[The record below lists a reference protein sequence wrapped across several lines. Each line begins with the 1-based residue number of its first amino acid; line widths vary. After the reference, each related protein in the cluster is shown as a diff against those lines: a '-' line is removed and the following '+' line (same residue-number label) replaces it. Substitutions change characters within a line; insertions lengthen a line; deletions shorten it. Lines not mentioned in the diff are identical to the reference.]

1 MPSDVPTS
9 TLNLAA
15 YVELYFDQP
24 PEGVDASTAAG
35 AGMLTS
41 GIYDLLHHRDSKG
54 RAVMVGERN
63 ARAEEHLVVAND
75 DAVYAA
81 IYRYRRAALEGA
93 ARVNLRLLAR
103 IMIATVLSGDT
114 TPDRY
119 LVYADIIAALTPE
132 EVVLIATMLRI
143 DRVTQDTGD
152 TIEEQLASG
161 WHSLKQSMVPNPYP
175 TASSLQAACSRATR
189 SGLVLPQTAAGI
201 ISYHT
206 SPLMDLLEDLA
217 SFAEALQYERD
228 NAEGG

>member
-1 MPSDVPTS
+1 MSSDVPTS
-9 TLNLAA
+9 TQNLAA

-41 GIYDLLHHRDSKG
+41 GIHDLLHHRDTKG
-54 RAVMVGERN
+54 RTVVVEELN
-63 ARAEEHLVVAND
+63 ARAEKELLVAND

-132 EVVLIATMLRI
+132 EVTLIATMLRI
-143 DRVTQDTGD
+143 DRRMLDTGD
-152 TIEEQLASG
+152 SVEEQLASG
-161 WHSLKQSMVPNPYP
+161 WRALKQAMVPDPYP
-175 TASSLQAACSRATR
+175 SAAALQAACSQATR

-217 SFAEALQYERD
+217 SFAQALQYERD
-228 NAEGG
+228 NAEG